1 MQTKHAPKCTEPIR
15 VVGVEAGAGRG
26 NRTPTVLSDLRI
38 LSPLRLPISPSRL
51 AIILA
56 YQPCALAPCVPRANP
71 CSNGLV
77 PTTLVPAVLTGY
89 PSLRFSISETTL
101 EA

>member
-1 MQTKHAPKCTEPIR
+1 MIRARALQASAQREPAAEILIAA
-15 VVGVEAGAGRG
+15 GDLKTSGAGRG

-56 YQPCALAPCVPRANP
+56 YQPSARGLSLGLPRSSLATRY
-71 CSNGLV
+71 
-77 PTTLVPAVLTGY
+77 PTL
-89 PSLRFSISETTL
+89 
-101 EA
+101 